1 MPNQLFAY
9 PYRRTGLLGVVL
21 FGLVT
26 MLLLRALHS
35 PAAPPLVTSVTGHA
49 VAQRLMPA
57 ELPYRTNRYIF
68 YLVRAPSAC
77 PAAHAKLFV

>member
-9 PYRRTGLLGVVL
+9 PYRRTCLLGVVL

-35 PAAPPLVTSVTGHA
+35 PAAPRP
-49 VAQRLMPA
+49 QRRCRSRA
-57 ELPYRTNRYIF
+57 EAA
-68 YLVRAPSAC
+68 RARAGAEQGC
-77 PAAHAKLFV
+77 